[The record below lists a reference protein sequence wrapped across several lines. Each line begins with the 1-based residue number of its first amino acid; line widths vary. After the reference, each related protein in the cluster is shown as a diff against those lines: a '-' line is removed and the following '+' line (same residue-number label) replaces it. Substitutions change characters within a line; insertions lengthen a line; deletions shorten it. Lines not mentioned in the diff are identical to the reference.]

1 MQTYPGLPPVIELNP
16 GREDTP
22 SQQRRGYAQLIVN
35 TSVVIEFVKSFA
47 IITRK
52 EAGDG
57 PYLKKKSLSLK
68 IPNIKFD
75 VSVSVDKMQLLT
87 HTLKIQNEYLS

>member
-1 MQTYPGLPPVIELNP
+1 MI
-16 GREDTP
+16 D
-22 SQQRRGYAQLIVN
+22 N

-57 PYLKKKSLSLK
+57 PYLKKK
-68 IPNIKFD
+68 
-75 VSVSVDKMQLLT
+75 VDLNGRKWLPSKAGCKSNSGLLV
-87 HTLKIQNEYLS
+87 